1 MRFTDDSKMIEG
13 DSPEAR
19 RYNRV
24 RRWLGIG
31 DIALSLGFLLA
42 LLLLG
47 WSSVVRD
54 WAYRAAFQ
62 NYAFAVLFYVLILMV
77 LAKLLSFGL
86 DYFGYRL
93 EQRYQLSNQR
103 IRAWLWDEAKGFL
116 VGFVFAAIIAELL
129 YLTIRHFPEY
139 WWLVAWAL
147 FMGLFV
153 VIAQLAPLVLFPIF
167 YKFEPLDD
175 ESLKQRL
182 VQLGEKAGT
191 RVRGIYKW
199 HLSEKSKKANAA
211 LTGLGATRRII
222 LADTLLD
229 NYSQDEIE
237 AVLAHELGHH
247 VHRHILKSVLVQA
260 GITLAGF
267 WIANFVLHLAIER
280 WHMFDTLSDF
290 ANLPMLVLLSTVL
303 SVVLMPVLNAY
314 SRFNERQADR
324 YAFQSIRSTEP
335 FITSMNKLALQN
347 LAERK
352 PSKWVE
358 WLFHSHPAIWR
369 RIAAAEAWG
378 KPRMAG

>member
-1 MRFTDDSKMIEG
+1 MIEG

-267 WIANFVLHLAIER
+267 WIANLVLHLAIER

-378 KPRMAG
+378 KPRMAS